1 MSEEQPIYHKSNR
14 RKLKDDP
21 EEIEAF
27 TKFLAQQLL
36 DETLR
41 N

>member
-1 MSEEQPIYHKSNR
+1 MSEEQPIYNR
-14 RKLKDDP
+14 RKPKEDP

-27 TKFLAQQLL
+27 TKFLAQLLL
-36 DETLR
+36 DETLK